1 MFPQLHQLAVKERG
15 RKMEYKT
22 PVKSIRA
29 KCLDCCGNN
38 ASEVRLCTVKKCP
51 LSRYRMGH
59 RPSKDSLLADN
70 TKSEKSSPSYTF

>member
-1 MFPQLHQLAVKERG
+1 MFPQLLQLAAKERG

-38 ASEVRLCTVKKCP
+38 ASEVRLCTVTKCP
-51 LSRYRMGH
+51 LYGYRMGH
-59 RPSKDSLLADN
+59 RPPKDSLL
-70 TKSEKSSPSYTF
+70 TESMESKKSSPSYTF